1 MTEDQEIVN
10 SRPSYTPD
18 ETSCRFYARVFTKF
32 QVSTI
37 ISFGG
42 QATYGPN
49 RLQKLADEM
58 VDGWGPSL
66 TRFFYRPD
74 ATAAFLNEL
83 LHRAAL
89 LTLV

>member
-1 MTEDQEIVN
+1 MN

-58 VDGWGPSL
+58 VDGWGPPL
-66 TRFFYRPD
+66 TRFFDRPD
-74 ATAAFLNEL
+74 ATAAFFK
-83 LHRAAL
+83 RD
-89 LTLV
+89 TLPSRVDDSNVTSTI